1 MRKTRIQII
10 TIAFQDNRLG
20 VGTITRQV
28 LIKIRRFRYI
38 DNLYNMWKIRSIIE
52 LICRILHGYVVF
64 GTCGA
69 CRWFEVFQFS
79 SLKALY
85 IWTTKPHY
93 KRGLNFLQKNVFH
106 LGNMSLSISV
116 FIFII
121 IVFFLSLFNSSIGLD
136 Y

>member
-38 DNLYNMWKIRSIIE
+38 NNLYNMWKIRSIIE
-52 LICRILHGYVVF
+52 LICRILHSYVVF

-79 SLKALY
+79 SLEALY
-85 IWTTKPHY
+85 IWTTKPIRSVVWTFC
-93 KRGLNFLQKNVFH
+93 KR
-106 LGNMSLSISV
+106 MSFISAICPCLSL
-116 FIFII
+116 FIFLFYF
-121 IVFFLSLFNSSIGLD
+121 FFLSLFNSSIGLD